1 MLLPGVNF
9 DTNQYK
15 HNKTERGLTTLISL
29 LLVFTPLNINHYAGN
44 RLVLWYQMQSSA
56 DGD

>member
-1 MLLPGVNF
+1 MNF

-44 RLVLWYQMQSSA
+44 RLLLWYQMQSSA
-56 DGD
+56 DGI